1 MGEATPFHFETKEYG
16 NIQNAVDYFLKFEI
30 ERNKKI
36 LDIGTNL
43 GSFPHALHMRRGY
56 KNVHGIDIREHAI
69 KYGQQHYPLIRDSL
83 SCYDGHA
90 IPFDNESFDVITM
103 FDVIEHIPKIE
114 EFMSETNRVLAT
126 GGYFIFQTPNI
137 YINSVWSTIVWRSLG
152 WKKEHCSLQSLRSLR
167 KLLSR
172 TGFRQIVIEKHSI
185 NTEFN
190 RSEVSKQLGSVGLFL
205 LKISDNLPLSVYPN
219 FYGSAVK

>member
-1 MGEATPFHFETKEYG
+1 MTRNLKTDLTNEGTVMGEATPFHFETKEYG

-90 IPFDNESFDVITM
+90 I
-103 FDVIEHIPKIE
+103 
-114 EFMSETNRVLAT
+114 
-126 GGYFIFQTPNI
+126 
-137 YINSVWSTIVWRSLG
+137 
-152 WKKEHCSLQSLRSLR
+152 
-167 KLLSR
+167 
-172 TGFRQIVIEKHSI
+172 HSI
-185 NTEFN
+185 M
-190 RSEVSKQLGSVGLFL
+190 RASM
-205 LKISDNLPLSVYPN
+205 
-219 FYGSAVK
+219 